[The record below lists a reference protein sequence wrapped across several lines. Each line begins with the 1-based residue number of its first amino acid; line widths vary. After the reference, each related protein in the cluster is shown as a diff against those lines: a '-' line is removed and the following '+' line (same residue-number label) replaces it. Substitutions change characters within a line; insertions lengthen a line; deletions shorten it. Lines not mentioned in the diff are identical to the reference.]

1 MDDYSSEINES
12 ILVFNSNNTRYTI
25 QVPIVND
32 TISEPTEMFEGS
44 IALLN
49 ITSQSVS
56 LFPTLVRIIITDDDC
71 ELLVEIK

>member
-12 ILVFNSNNTRYTI
+12 VLVFNSNNTRYTI

-32 TISEPTEMFEGS
+32 TISEPTEMFGGS